1 MGDRYLIELAD
12 VLRDGGL
19 AVVEVDGWEYRARN
33 SGGYD
38 GDRPWAIMWHHT
50 ASDTTPQNDVNY
62 IVYGSPDA
70 PIANLYLARDGQV
83 WVCAGGCT
91 NTNGKG
97 GPTAVSKG
105 TVPLDSMNS
114 YAIGIEA
121 ANNGVGQPW
130 PEEQIDAYFAVNN
143 ALAAAYGL
151 AATDCVT
158 HHEWAKDR
166 KIDPAVATS
175 VYGPWM
181 PRSLNS
187 SGTWNLDDIRSE
199 AARRA
204 GSTPIPTPGGDDVQ
218 VRLLILTDSEAQFL
232 AMTDDQGQALYVTWA
247 GPGGVGSP
255 ADRAIAAHRSE
266 AARKGHDFEQ
276 QGDVAG
282 LFNCVRIGELPYGDS
297 KHTWTESDFWKS
309 VT

>member
-1 MGDRYLIELAD
+1 MGARYLTDLAE
-12 VLRDGGL
+12 VLRDSGL
-19 AVVEVDGWEYRARN
+19 SVVEVDGWEDRARS
-33 SGGYD
+33 SGGFD

-50 ASDTTPQNDVNY
+50 ASDTSPQNDVNY
-62 IVYGSPDA
+62 ICHGSPDA
-70 PIANLYLARDGQV
+70 PISNLYLARDGQV
-83 WVCAGGCT
+83 WVCAGGAT

-97 GPTAVSKG
+97 GPTNVSRG
-105 TVPLDSMNS
+105 TVPLDSMNT
-114 YAIGIEA
+114 YAVSIEA
-121 ANNGVGQPW
+121 GNNGVGEPW
-130 PEEQIDAYFAVNN
+130 PEEQINAYFAVNN

-151 AATDCVT
+151 AATDCVS

-187 SGTWNLDDIRSE
+187 SGTWSLDDIRSE

-204 GSTPIPTPGGDDVQ
+204 GSPPTPTPGGDDVQ
-218 VRLLILTDSEAQFL
+218 VRLLILTDSDAQFI
-232 AMTDDQGQALYVTWA
+232 AQTDDEGQALYVTWA
-247 GPGGVGSP
+247 GPGSP
-255 ADRAIAAHRSE
+255 SVDRAVAAHRAE
-266 AARKGHDFEQ
+266 AARKGYDFEQ
-276 QGDVAG
+276 EGDIAG

-297 KHTWTESDFWKS
+297 RHVWTEADFWKS

>member
-1 MGDRYLIELAD
+1 MGDRYLTELAD

-70 PIANLYLARDGQV
+70 PISNLYLARDGQV

-121 ANNGVGQPW
+121 ANNGVGQEW
-130 PEEQIDAYFAVNN
+130 PQEQIDAYFAMNN
-143 ALAAAYGL
+143 ALASAYGL
-151 AATDCVT
+151 VPTDCLT
-158 HHEWAKDR
+158 HAEWAPDR
-166 KIDPAVATS
+166 KIDPAAAWAVE
-175 VYGPWM
+175 GPWQ
-181 PRSLNS
+181 PGSING
-187 SGTWNLDDIRSE
+187 SGTWNLDDVRNE
-199 AARRA
+199 ANQRA
-204 GSTPIPTPGGDDVQ
+204 GTMPPTPQ
-218 VRLLILTDSEAQFL
+218 PPSEDTEMISFVA
-232 AMTDDQGQALYVTWA
+232 AA
-247 GPGGVGSP
+247 P
-255 ADRAIAAHRSE
+255 DRATVFVAIDGAGTSVMGFAADQDWGEMIAALGNPQTYHISVAQMDE
-266 AARKGHDFEQ
+266 IMARAGR
-276 QGDVAG
+276 GDA
-282 LFNCVRIGELPYGDS
+282 S
-297 KHTWTESDFWKS
+297 
-309 VT
+309 